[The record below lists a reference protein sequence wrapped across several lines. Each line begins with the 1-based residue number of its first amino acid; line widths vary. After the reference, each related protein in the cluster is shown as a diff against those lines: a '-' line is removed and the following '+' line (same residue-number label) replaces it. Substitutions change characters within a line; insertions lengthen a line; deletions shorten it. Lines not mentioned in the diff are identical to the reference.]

1 MKNHKKLNFV
11 FKAIYVVVY
20 TVGYTL
26 CAIWESVKDFGKGMR
41 NMKPLSAQRRYEQRK
56 NRKF

>member
-1 MKNHKKLNFV
+1 MKTNKKLNFA
-11 FKAIYVVVY
+11 FKVIYVVVY

-26 CAIWESVKDFGKGMR
+26 CAIWEAGKNFVKGMR
-41 NMKPLSAQRRYEQRK
+41 NMKPLSAQRRYEKRK